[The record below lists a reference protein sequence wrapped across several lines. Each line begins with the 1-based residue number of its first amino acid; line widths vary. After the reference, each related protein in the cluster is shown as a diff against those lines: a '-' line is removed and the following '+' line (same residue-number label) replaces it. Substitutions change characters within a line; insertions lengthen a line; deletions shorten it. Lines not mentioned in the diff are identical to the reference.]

1 MEKTHFIS
9 RRVTAILAALFLLPA
24 LVFFIMWSS
33 IGLRI
38 TGISEQE
45 KMSTYIGYFPAWLQ
59 NITTIHII
67 SIVCCIMA
75 IILASRSFSKE
86 WLSVRVLM
94 LLTIVA
100 ALFILLFDA
109 YQMIY

>member
-1 MEKTHFIS
+1 
-9 RRVTAILAALFLLPA
+9 
-24 LVFFIMWSS
+24 MWSS